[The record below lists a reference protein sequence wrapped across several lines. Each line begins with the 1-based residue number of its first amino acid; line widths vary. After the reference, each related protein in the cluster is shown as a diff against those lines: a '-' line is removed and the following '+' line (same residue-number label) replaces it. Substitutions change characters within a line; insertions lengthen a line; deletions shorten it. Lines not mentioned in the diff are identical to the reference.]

1 MSKKIIGII
10 PARIGSTRFPKKM
23 LADVKGKPLIQLTYE
38 NALRCKKLDD
48 LVVATDDSNIYD
60 VVRSFGGQVVM
71 TSTDCPSGTDRAAE
85 AIRNNPFLQD
95 AEIVI
100 NIQGDEPTIDPSTI
114 ECVAEVLEQH
124 PQANVS
130 TACLRITNKED
141 TVNPSVVKCVMNLQG
156 RALYFSRALIP
167 HDKSGCFNKNTTYYK
182 HIGIYAYRSEFL
194 QHYSELSS
202 TPLQIAEDLEQL
214 KILEHGFYIQIAEVY
229 KDCAGIDTPTDLL
242 NLINRE
248 AL

>member
-1 MSKKIIGII
+1 MSKKIIGVI
-10 PARIGSTRFPKKM
+10 PARLASTRFPQKM

-48 LVVATDDSNIYD
+48 LVVATDDAAIYD
-60 VVRSFGGQVVM
+60 AVQSFGGKVVM
-71 TSTDCPSGTDRAAE
+71 TSVDCPSGSDRVAE
-85 AIRNNPFLQD
+85 AVRNDSTLHN
-95 AEIVI
+95 AAIII
-100 NIQGDEPTIDPSTI
+100 NIQGDEPTIDPNTI
-114 ECVAEVLEQH
+114 ESVMKALEEHPEADVA
-124 PQANVS
+124 
-130 TACLRITNKED
+130 TACIRIANEED
-141 TVNPSVVKCVMNLQG
+141 GLNPSVVKCVMDLQG

-167 HDKSGCFNKNTTYYK
+167 HGKRASFDKATTYYK
-182 HIGIYAYRSEFL
+182 HLGIYAYRNNFL

-214 KILEHGFYIQIAEVY
+214 KILEHGFRIQVAEVF
-229 KDCAGIDTPTDLL
+229 KDCIGIDTPADLL